1 MTRLI
6 LDLLKNCI
14 EGGGDVANGFSL
26 SFISLVFQF
35 EQTFWSSIGVSNP
48 VDMTKLFASVLAIS
62 LSLITMKFLHKLF
75 ATYIGGYEGDST
87 ASPTQIVLNY
97 TRALAVAAASTLL
110 LGIFADM
117 MTEVATDLL
126 KAIHSNITQTELIRL
141 MVEGFVGNLNLL
153 QGLLRFIYFVCF
165 LLLLIKFYIMG
176 AEMFIL
182 RIFFPLACV
191 GLVDSDKGIFVP
203 VLKQMLNVGITA
215 ILQILLLRISMVIA
229 GNEKYLPALAFIMLA
244 MKTPQT
250 MQFIMFTGGGGGG
263 LIGRGVSMAYHL
275 KSLIRSVA
283 AK

>member
-1 MTRLI
+1 
-6 LDLLKNCI
+6 
-14 EGGGDVANGFSL
+14 
-26 SFISLVFQF
+26 
-35 EQTFWSSIGVSNP
+35 
-48 VDMTKLFASVLAIS
+48 
-62 LSLITMKFLHKLF
+62 
-75 ATYIGGYEGDST
+75 
-87 ASPTQIVLNY
+87 
-97 TRALAVAAASTLL
+97 
-110 LGIFADM
+110 
-117 MTEVATDLL
+117 
-126 KAIHSNITQTELIRL
+126 
-141 MVEGFVGNLNLL
+141 
-153 QGLLRFIYFVCF
+153 
-165 LLLLIKFYIMG
+165 MG

>member
-110 LGIFADM
+110 FGIFADM

-126 KAIHSNITQTELIRL
+126 KAIHSNITPTELIRL